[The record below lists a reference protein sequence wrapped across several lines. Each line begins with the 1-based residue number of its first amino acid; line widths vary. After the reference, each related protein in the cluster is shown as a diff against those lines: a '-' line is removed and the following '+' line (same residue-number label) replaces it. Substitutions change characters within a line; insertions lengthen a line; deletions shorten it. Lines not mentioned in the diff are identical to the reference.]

1 MAANLVIVESPA
13 KCAKIQGFLGFG
25 WKVIA
30 SMGHIRHL
38 KEELASVGIEKDFEP
53 TWEWMKEKAQTIQRL
68 RDDAKGAQTIY
79 LASDDDREG
88 ELIAYSVC
96 LLLKLNPKTAK
107 RAVFHE
113 ITETAIKAAVA
124 KPRLLDMNRVNAAQA
139 RAMLDMMIGFT
150 MSPLLWKSIGPALS
164 AGRCQTPALRLVV
177 EREQQIKGFKSTSG
191 WKLGGQWS
199 AEGSKMVWD
208 AHLLDELEDRDSAET
223 LLEMCHDKPGGAVTE
238 AATKPWTQQPPQPL
252 ITSTLQ
258 QQASSLFRIS
268 PKETMRAAQK
278 LYEAGHITYMRT
290 DKATLSEEATQQAQE
305 FVKATYGE
313 SYINASVAAA
323 QSTTKKAKKTKAAEA
338 DVKTQDAHEA
348 VRPTHMEVRSLSPT
362 EDWSARERKLYE
374 LVWLRTIQS
383 VMAPAKGDQR
393 SITFLADGE
402 DSGDFPW
409 RASWRKTTFDGWR
422 KAATQETTDAEDQ
435 PQEQEAT
442 NLQWALAESLKPGSR
457 LSWQTLT
464 AEPHNTKAPP
474 RYGEAALIKEL
485 EQRGI
490 GRPSTFA
497 SLISTI
503 LDKDYVKCQNFEGKE
518 ITVEKLTL
526 PKLNVWPPQVTP
538 IKQKLGAEKDR
549 LAPTA
554 LGLSVLEYLLR
565 HFDDLF
571 EYGFTAAMEARLDH
585 IADGTEQWKKVL
597 EDTWDAYKE
606 RYTTLSSASNSST
619 RKEGDRRRVFDDGLI
634 AILGKKGPL
643 LLRESPDGD
652 EKKTVFYGWPE
663 GASFPQLTQ
672 EEASAFVAAQSKD
685 KEGDNL
691 GDYHTFPIIR
701 KKGKFGVYA
710 EWNGKRVPCQATDT
724 FEAIAEKI
732 EAVRAAAQGTV
743 GPYEI
748 RQGPY
753 GLYMFKTALTGPARK
768 FVSVPAS
775 IDIST
780 VSESDL
786 NAIYQAGLEQKKA
799 NGTSSRGRGG
809 WRGGRGGGRG
819 RRGS

>member
-1 MAANLVIVESPA
+1 MASNLVIVESPA

-113 ITETAIKAAVA
+113 ITESAVKAAVA

-199 AEGSKMVWD
+199 AVKSKMIWD
-208 AHLLDELEDRDSAET
+208 AHLVDELEDRDSAEA
-223 LLEMCHDKPGGAVTE
+223 LLELCHDKPGATVTE
-238 AATKPWTQQPPQPL
+238 AVTRPWSQQSPQPL

-258 QQASSLFRIS
+258 QQASSLFRIP

-313 SYINASVAAA
+313 QYIGLPSNPIP
-323 QSTTKKAKKTKAAEA
+323 QKKTSKKTKEVEP
-338 DVKTQDAHEA
+338 DIKTQDAHEA
-348 VRPTHMEVRSLSPT
+348 VRPTHMELRSLSPE
-362 EDWSARERKLYE
+362 EDWSPRERKLYE

-393 SITFLADGE
+393 SVTFLADGE

-422 KAATQETTDAEDQ
+422 KAATKETTDAEDQ
-435 PQEQEAT
+435 EQEQDAT
-442 NLQWALAESLKPGSR
+442 NLQWALAESLNPGSK
-457 LSWQTLT
+457 LTWHTMT

-474 RYGEAALIKEL
+474 RYSEAALIKDL

-497 SLISTI
+497 SLVSTI
-503 LDKDYVKCQNFEGKE
+503 TDKEYVKSQNFEGRE

-526 PKLNVWPPQVTP
+526 TKPHMWPPQVTP
-538 IKQKLGAEKDR
+538 NKQKVGAEKDR
-549 LAPTA
+549 LAPTP
-554 LGLSVLEYLLR
+554 LGISVLEYLLR

-571 EYGFTAAMEARLDH
+571 QYGFTASMESRLDH

-597 EDTWDAYKE
+597 EDTWGAYKE
-606 RYTTLSSASNSST
+606 RYGTLMSAAAASS
-619 RKEGDRRRVFDDGLI
+619 RKEGDRRRVFENGLI
-634 AILGKKGPL
+634 AILGKNGPL

-663 GASFPQLTQ
+663 GASFPQLTE
-672 EEASAFVAAQSKD
+672 EEATAFVAAQGKE
-685 KEGDNL
+685 KEGENL
-691 GDYHTFPIIR
+691 GDYHAFPIVR
-701 KKGKFGVYA
+701 KKGKYGVYA
-710 EWNGKRVPCQATDT
+710 EWNGKRVACQETDT

-732 EAVRAAAQGTV
+732 EAARASGLRQV
-743 GPYEI
+743 GVYEI

-753 GLYMFKTALTGPARK
+753 GPYMFKTTDVGPARK

-786 NAIYQAGLEQKKA
+786 TAIYQAGLEQKKS
-799 NGTSSRGRGG
+799 GGFSSRGRG
-809 WRGGRGGGRG
+809 RGGFRGRGAWRG

>member
-38 KEELASVGIEKDFEP
+38 KEDLSSVGIDKEFEP

-68 RDDAKGAQTIY
+68 RDDAKGAQTVY

-124 KPRLLDMNRVNAAQA
+124 KPRTLDMNRVNAAQS

-191 WKLGGQWS
+191 WKLGGQWA

-305 FVKATYGE
+305 FVKSTYGE
-313 SYINASVAAA
+313 SYINASVAAVIP
-323 QSTTKKAKKTKAAEA
+323 AKKSKKTPTTT

-348 VRPTHMEVRSLSPT
+348 VRPTHMEARSLPPT

-457 LSWQTLT
+457 LTWQTLT

-526 PKLNVWPPQVTP
+526 PKPNVWPPQVTP

-549 LAPTA
+549 LAPTP

-585 IADGTEQWKKVL
+585 IADGTEPWKKVL
-597 EDTWDAYKE
+597 EDTWETYKE
-606 RYTTLSSASNSST
+606 RYTTLSSASSAST
-619 RKEGDRRRVFDDGLI
+619 RKEGDRRRVFEDGLI

-663 GASFPQLTQ
+663 DASFPQLTQ
-672 EEASAFVAAQSKD
+672 EEAATFVASQSKD
-685 KEGDNL
+685 KEGETL
-691 GDYHTFPIIR
+691 GEHNGSPIVR
-701 KKGKFGVYA
+701 KRGKFGTYV
-710 EWNGKRVPCQATDT
+710 EWNGKRVSCQETDALSAIIEKLEASAATSN
-724 FEAIAEKI
+724 K
-732 EAVRAAAQGTV
+732 V
-743 GPYEI
+743 GAYEI

-786 NAIYQAGLEQKKA
+786 NGIYQAGLEQKKA
-799 NGTSSRGRGG
+799 SSSGRGRGG
-809 WRGGRGGGRG
+809 WRGRGRG

>member
-113 ITETAIKAAVA
+113 ITESAVKAAVA
-124 KPRLLDMNRVNAAQA
+124 KPRILDMNRVNAAQA

-199 AEGSKMVWD
+199 AVKSKMVWD
-208 AHLLDELEDRDSAET
+208 AHLVDELEDRDSAET
-223 LLEMCHDKPGGAVTE
+223 LLELCHDKPGATVTE
-238 AATKPWTQQPPQPL
+238 AVTRPWTQQPPQPL

-258 QQASSLFRIS
+258 QQASSLFRIP
-268 PKETMRAAQK
+268 PKEAMRAAQK

-313 SYINASVAAA
+313 QYISLATVTQPTS
-323 QSTTKKAKKTKAAEA
+323 QKKSKKAKEAEA

-348 VRPTHMEVRSLSPT
+348 VRPTHMELRSLSPE
-362 EDWSARERKLYE
+362 EDWSPRERKLYE

-393 SITFLADGE
+393 SVTFLADGE

-422 KAATQETTDAEDQ
+422 KAATKETTETEE
-435 PQEQEAT
+435 QEQEQDAT
-442 NLQWALAESLKPGSR
+442 NLQWALAESLNPGSK
-457 LSWQTLT
+457 LTWHTMT

-474 RYGEAALIKEL
+474 RYSEAALIKDL

-497 SLISTI
+497 SLVSTI
-503 LDKDYVKCQNFEGKE
+503 TDKEYVKSQNFEGRE

-526 PKLNVWPPQVTP
+526 AKPHMWPPQVTP
-538 IKQKLGAEKDR
+538 MKQKVGAEKDR
-549 LAPTA
+549 LAPTP
-554 LGLSVLEYLLR
+554 LGISVLEYLLR

-571 EYGFTAAMEARLDH
+571 QYGFTATMESRLDH

-597 EDTWDAYKE
+597 EDTWEAYKE
-606 RYTTLSSASNSST
+606 RYGTLMSAAATST
-619 RKEGDRRRVFDDGLI
+619 RKEGDRRRVFENGLI

-663 GASFPQLTQ
+663 GASFPQLTE
-672 EEASAFVAAQSKD
+672 EEATAFVAAQG
-685 KEGDNL
+685 KEKGENL
-691 GDYHTFPIIR
+691 GDYHAFPIVR
-701 KKGKFGVYA
+701 KRGKYGVYA
-710 EWNGKRVPCQATDT
+710 EWNGKRVACQETDT
-724 FEAIAEKI
+724 FEVIAEKI
-732 EAVRAAAQGTV
+732 EVARASGLRQVGT
-743 GPYEI
+743 YEI

-753 GLYMFKTALTGPARK
+753 GPYMFKTTDVGPARK

-786 NAIYQAGLEQKKA
+786 TAIYQAGLEQKKSS
-799 NGTSSRGRGG
+799 GFSSRGRG
-809 WRGGRGGGRG
+809 RGGFRGRGAWRG